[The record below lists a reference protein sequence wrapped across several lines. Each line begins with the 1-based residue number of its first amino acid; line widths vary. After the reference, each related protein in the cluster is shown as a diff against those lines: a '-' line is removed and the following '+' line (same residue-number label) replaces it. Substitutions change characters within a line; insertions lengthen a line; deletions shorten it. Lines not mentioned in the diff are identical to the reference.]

1 MAFLATEDRFGPD
14 LNRYRQGEPNPCTY
28 IPENDGVLLPGG
40 ENASGTFGYHRSE
53 QHEKPS
59 HFVNAACSSPA
70 IAATL
75 KALEENS
82 LQRMRETSVPTP
94 CTYVPTV
101 DGQFRRVYTLKEI
114 LAERKRTAIQRKLVK
129 NEDAMT
135 AQELHLALGPGSYEV
150 SQDTNQEKIATPF
163 SFSHEKRHGILDN
176 AAAVGRVGCSPG
188 PALYRVDSSTAVPS
202 ASTVASTPFRSKHAA
217 AFVSRVHSDSQLHQQ
232 QKNDAAMYSK
242 ELAKSYQEL
251 GASVQRLGNRL
262 ASPEFREKTFQR
274 FDKDVNAVEAF
285 RRGPG
290 SYECTS
296 FPRFNGDSLKNNEG
310 ASTRVDCFQLSPLPS
325 VKPSTSFGYV
335 ASRDLL
341 TSMIAAGHASAHT
354 IGPGVYDAHP
364 SSFIVPT
371 HNLGY
376 KQEMKRLEAKSRL
389 QSTSTSRSRSA
400 DSDAN
405 GDTQDDT
412 RRLSRKEMWNVMKQ
426 GPTLPSQL

>member
-176 AAAVGRVGCSPG
+176 AAA
-188 PALYRVDSSTAVPS
+188 
-202 ASTVASTPFRSKHAA
+202 
-217 AFVSRVHSDSQLHQQ
+217 RVHSDSQLHQQ